1 MKFHV
6 IAVLAVAS
14 VMANLPQHAQAQDD
28 PYTWRWYEVDQDNN
42 LRVNLYVF
50 WRSTCPHCPPALA
63 YAEQMGK
70 RHPWLKIRRYE
81 LTQYPSNLT
90 LYQKMANK
98 IGQPAGQTPAFF
110 FCNQMMVGYL
120 SDQQTGRKLEDNLVR
135 CHEHLRKQWEE
146 KQQAAAKESTAHW
159 LWNANHVAIGSPR
172 VPVLAVLN
180 ALSQAAPAVEGPI
193 QAGAVAKG
201 PIEDGPVA
209 DGEDVLSANADELN
223 LDLDFDLELPPPA
236 AEIDTEETVALP
248 FGDVKASELS
258 MPMLTLVIAGCDA
271 FNPCAFFVLLS
282 LLSLLINARSRWKI
296 ATVGGIFVICSGL
309 FYFLFMAAWLNVFLI
324 AGHLKTITIVAG
336 VLAIVA
342 AAINIKDYF
351 WLKQGVSLSIPDSA
365 KPGLF
370 DRMRRLASATKLA
383 PMLAGTLMLAAAAN
397 AYELMCTAGFPM
409 VFTRILT
416 LRDLPTSSYYGYL
429 ALYNVIYVIP
439 LAVIVTVFTWT
450 LGKRKLQEHEGR
462 ILKLASGVMMLM
474 LGGTILLAPQLLQ
487 SMVAAVSI
495 MGASIVLTT
504 LIVLVD
510 RWRRRGSAAVRK
522 TTPAPRDSQLRSS
535 PTPRESS
542 TTAQKSVPASL

>member
-1 MKFHV
+1 M
-6 IAVLAVAS
+6 
-14 VMANLPQHAQAQDD
+14 
-28 PYTWRWYEVDQDNN
+28 R
-42 LRVNLYVF
+42 
-50 WRSTCPHCPPALA
+50 
-63 YAEQMGK
+63 K

-81 LTQYPSNLT
+81 LSQYPSNLT

-146 KQQAAAKESTAHW
+146 KQQAAAKESTTYR
-159 LWNANHVAIGSPR
+159 LWGANPMAIGSPR

-193 QAGAVAKG
+193 EDG
-201 PIEDGPVA
+201 PAADGPVEDGPVEDGPVA
-209 DGEDVLSANADELN
+209 DGDDVSSANADELN
-223 LDLDFDLELPPPA
+223 LDLELDLELPPPA
-236 AEIDTEETVALP
+236 AEVDTEETVALP
-248 FGDVKASELS
+248 FGDVRASELS

-487 SMVAAVSI
+487 SMVAAVGI

-510 RWRRRGSAAVRK
+510 RWRRRGSTAVRK

-535 PTPRESS
+535 STARESS
-542 TTAQKSVPASL
+542 TTAQQSVPASL